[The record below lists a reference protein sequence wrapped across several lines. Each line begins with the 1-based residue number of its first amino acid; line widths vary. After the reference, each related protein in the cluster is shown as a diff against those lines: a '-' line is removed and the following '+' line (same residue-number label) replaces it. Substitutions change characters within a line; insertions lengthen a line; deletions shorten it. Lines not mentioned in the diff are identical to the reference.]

1 MSGDIDI
8 FGLIMGAS
16 PVVKVVMA
24 ILVAASIIS
33 WGIIIDRARA
43 TSRARKLSKIF
54 EKKFWGGTDI
64 ERLYKNSDEDR
75 DGPLAS
81 VFVAGF
87 TEFIKLQDQSEIGR
101 DAVLGG
107 SIRAMK
113 VAMNRETESLER
125 FLPMLATIGS
135 TSPYVGLLGTV
146 WGIMDA
152 FRGIGVKGS
161 ANLAVVAPGIS
172 EALVATAAGLAAAIP
187 AVVAYNYFA
196 HRLSGFKAEMDIF
209 TSDFLGIAERQ
220 LLRL

>member
-24 ILVAASIIS
+24 ILVLASIVS

-43 TSRARKLSKIF
+43 TSRARKLSKSF
-54 EKKFWGGTDI
+54 EKKFWGGADI
-64 ERLYKNSDEDR
+64 ERLYKKSDEDR
-75 DGPLAS
+75 DGPLAA

-87 TEFIKLQDQSEIGR
+87 TEFIKLQDQAEIER

-135 TSPYVGLLGTV
+135 TSPYIGLFGTV
-146 WGIMDA
+146 WGIMTSFHA
-152 FRGIGVKGS
+152 LGSVKQAS
-161 ANLAVVAPGIS
+161 LSMVAPGIS
-172 EALVATAAGLAAAIP
+172 EALIATAMGLFAAIP
-187 AVVAYNYFA
+187 AVVAYNRYSNEVYRLEGRFDDFSEEFA
-196 HRLSGFKAEMDIF
+196 NILHRQM
-209 TSDFLGIAERQ
+209 
-220 LLRL
+220 

>member
-24 ILVAASIIS
+24 ILVLASIVS

-43 TSRARKLSKIF
+43 TSRARKLSKSF
-54 EKKFWGGTDI
+54 EKKFWGGADI
-64 ERLYKNSDEDR
+64 ERLYKKSDEDR
-75 DGPLAS
+75 DGPLAA

-87 TEFIKLQDQSEIGR
+87 TEFIKLQDQPEIER

-135 TSPYVGLLGTV
+135 TSPYVGLFGTV
-146 WGIMDA
+146 WGIMA
-152 FRGIGVKGS
+152 M
-161 ANLAVVAPGIS
+161 
-172 EALVATAAGLAAAIP
+172 GLFAAIP
-187 AVVAYNYFA
+187 AVVAYNRYSNEVYRLEGRFDDFSEEFA
-196 HRLSGFKAEMDIF
+196 NILHRQM
-209 TSDFLGIAERQ
+209 
-220 LLRL
+220 